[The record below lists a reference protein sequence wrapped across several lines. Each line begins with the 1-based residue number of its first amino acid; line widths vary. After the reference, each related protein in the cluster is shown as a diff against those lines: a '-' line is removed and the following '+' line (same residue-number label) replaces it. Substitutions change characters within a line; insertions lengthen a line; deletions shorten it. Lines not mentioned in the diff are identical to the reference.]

1 MSTNAPLVPRPVAPQ
16 SKVLP
21 TGIKPLVSSTSMH
34 AGLFSDLLLSE
45 QMRAGRVM
53 VKRGSILYVHPPN
66 TSINTLEDG
75 LDLRITVIK
84 TDTARI
90 RFTNDQGENQLVPD
104 DFTITKMGSDDA
116 ENVFEDQIFISWL
129 HGYVVQFR
137 DLTFR
142 IERQV

>member
-1 MSTNAPLVPRPVAPQ
+1 
-16 SKVLP
+16 
-21 TGIKPLVSSTSMH
+21 
-34 AGLFSDLLLSE
+34 
-45 QMRAGRVM
+45 MRAGRVM
-53 VKRGSILYVHPPN
+53 VKRGSISYVHPPN
-66 TSINTLEDG
+66 TSIITLEDG
-75 LDLRITVIK
+75 LNLRITVIN

-104 DFTITKMGSDDA
+104 DFTITKMGNDDA

-142 IERQV
+142 IER